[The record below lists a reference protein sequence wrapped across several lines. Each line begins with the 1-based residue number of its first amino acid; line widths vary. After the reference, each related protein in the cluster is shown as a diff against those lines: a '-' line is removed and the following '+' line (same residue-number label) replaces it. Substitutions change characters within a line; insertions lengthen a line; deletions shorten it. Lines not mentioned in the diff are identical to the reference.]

1 MQDYGATAEEA
12 SESISG
18 AFISAS
24 GEFRDYIQKL
34 NYTQSECDEHL
45 NDKIMVSLAKTL
57 EEESHMLSTTEWRFD
72 LPFKE
77 FMDLISMHLGYDV
90 LPQLSKGDYNVAF
103 KCLSDT
109 FESTKDR
116 FNRSQV
122 VTFTLVERS
131 VRSNIITI
139 PRHILENSSFKGV
152 IITHDA
158 GYQHFNKVI
167 VSFEIADD
175 RLLSHPPTHEVELA
189 MWGL

>member
-1 MQDYGATAEEA
+1 MQDSGTTAEEA
-12 SESISG
+12 AESMRR
-18 AFISAS
+18 AVATAS
-24 GEFRDYIQKL
+24 KDFRDYVKKL

-72 LPFKE
+72 LPFEE

-103 KCLSDT
+103 KYLPET
-109 FESTKDR
+109 FETSRNRLDR
-116 FNRSQV
+116 TSV
-122 VTFTLVERS
+122 ATMTLVERS
-131 VRSNIITI
+131 INAEVMTV
-139 PRHILENSSFKGV
+139 PRYLLEASRFKGV

-167 VSFEIADD
+167 VSFSIADD
-175 RLLSHPPTHEVELA
+175 KLLSCPTRYDAKLRTWV
-189 MWGL
+189 